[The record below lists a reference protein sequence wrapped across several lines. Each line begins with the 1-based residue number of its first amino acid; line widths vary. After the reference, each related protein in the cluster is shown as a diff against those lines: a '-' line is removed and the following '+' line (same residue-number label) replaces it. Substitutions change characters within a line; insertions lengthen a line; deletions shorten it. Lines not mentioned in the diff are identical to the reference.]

1 MLCLFRRKKE
11 RGEKKR
17 KKKRRRKKRIE
28 EGRKTKKLS
37 WKGEVTVVA
46 EDVVMAAVVEILN

>member
-17 KKKRRRKKRIE
+17 KKKRSGKKRIE
-28 EGRKTKKLS
+28 EGGKKKKIS

-46 EDVVMAAVVEILN
+46 EDVVMAAVVEIPN